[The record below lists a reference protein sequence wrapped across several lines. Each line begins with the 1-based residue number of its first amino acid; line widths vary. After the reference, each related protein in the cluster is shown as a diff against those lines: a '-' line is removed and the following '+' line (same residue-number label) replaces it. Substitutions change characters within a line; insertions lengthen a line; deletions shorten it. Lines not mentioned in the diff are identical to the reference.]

1 MKSSLQIYYVLHIS
15 TTTPQREQT
24 LCNRLRDVYWGSD
37 PAMRRDARMHARA
50 CAGKRRVYPAL
61 LMGAAMAR
69 ICQLLAA
76 EAKMIHLDLRWLA
89 VGRRYQGQHAYLWT
103 QGKCAGNVQLLS
115 TDIIFVQL
123 SNSGREHRAPM
134 SWESI
139 AASREVW
146 GAPLGGFRSI
156 RDGGESRKGRGGHGK
171 ACRVSLGRF
180 WLTRQTAVVDGGV
193 ERSGVHP
200 LGGVNDAENAERR
213 AVSHPA
219 VVG

>member
-1 MKSSLQIYYVLHIS
+1 MSAACCRSENDTPGSAVVSRGQAIS
-15 TTTPQREQT
+15 RATCLP
-24 LCNRLRDVYWGSD
+24 V
-37 PAMRRDARMHARA
+37 DARKMCRKRA
-50 CAGKRRVYPAL
+50 
-61 LMGAAMAR
+61 
-69 ICQLLAA
+69 I
-76 EAKMIHLDLRWLA
+76 A
-89 VGRRYQGQHAYLWT
+89 VDRHHF
-103 QGKCAGNVQLLS
+103 C
-115 TDIIFVQL
+115 VQL
-123 SNSGREHRAPM
+123 SNSGRERRAPM